1 LSQKQRRLKVP
12 DESILAHCA
21 NCGTLLTMETG
32 ALATP
37 DWYKETRFV
46 HYCKDCQ
53 SGQFEDFVDYV
64 GVDMAFYL
72 CCAAYNL
79 PFVPEAVPS
88 RRNADG
94 ETWKMYLENLKM
106 LDQDVTDNGEPASFS
121 DGMTDLAVIFD
132 RKVPQK
138 PAFAG
143 GLTAGGVAEKLEGT
157 RAQRKNWGLSY
168 KTAEYKELDR
178 LYGIQSKG
186 YQNSGID
193 DELEY
198 NLRETCKLQLL
209 YSKQLAEGQIKEA
222 KTTYDVIS
230 KMKADNLMR
239 KKDEAPA
246 AAKQIDTLMACL
258 ERRGLAKSGKLLA
271 YDQLLTLLQQDHPHY
286 PMGHDMLDQII
297 GCIWNT
303 IRLNE
308 GCSEAAELPVT
319 LQANP
324 MFGELE
330 EGNSGPERKLMH
342 DMGLSPV
349 QREKEIPNGG
359 G

>member
-1 LSQKQRRLKVP
+1 MARGRRKYSAP
-12 DESILAHCA
+12 DEEIMAHCA
-21 NCGTLLTMETG
+21 HCGTLLTMETG
-32 ALATP
+32 VLATP

-46 HYCKDCQ
+46 HYCKECQ
-53 SGQFEDFVDYV
+53 SGQFEDFVDRV

-88 RRNADG
+88 RRNVDG

-106 LDQDVTDNGEPASFS
+106 LDQDVTDNGEPAAFS
-121 DGMTDLAVIFD
+121 DGMTDLSVIFD
-132 RKVPQK
+132 GKVPRF

-143 GLTAGGVAEKLEGT
+143 GLTARGVAEKLEGT

-168 KTAEYKELDR
+168 KTEEYKELDR

-239 KKDEAPA
+239 KKDEAPL
-246 AAKQIDTLMACL
+246 AAKKIDTVVAAL
-258 ERRGLAKSGKLLA
+258 ERHGMSKNGKLLP
-271 YDQLLTLLQQDHPHY
+271 YDELLPLLQSDHAHY
-286 PMGHDMLDQII
+286 PMSHDMLDYILMAII
-297 GCIWNT
+297 NT
-303 IRLNE
+303 IRVNE
-308 GCSEAAELPVT
+308 GAGELGEVPVS
-319 LQANP
+319 LQVDP

-330 EGNSGPERKLMH
+330 PKMLERERKLVEE
-342 DMGLSPV
+342 MGLPPLK
-349 QREKEIPNGG
+349 REKANGSG
-359 G
+359 